1 VAPRLRSLAG
11 QSLTYG
17 LGGFAGRIVGFF
29 LVPVY
34 VAYAGRD
41 AFGIVE
47 LVMSAV
53 AAAAIVL
60 RLGITASM
68 SRFTLGEP
76 ERDDWAPVIQTVF
89 AFVMVASTVAVA
101 VGFALLEPLASL
113 LGVSRTIAAIG
124 LVGLWVTMNYDV
136 VARIYRIER
145 RARSFVVFTLLNVAI
160 TVVMTL
166 VLVVGFDQKA
176 VGLMV
181 GNFGG
186 SVLVYGCLLVARR
199 HTIGFRSFDRDVFR
213 QVLHYSLPL
222 MPAGLALWGLNFAD
236 RAQIQGLTTTAELG
250 SYAVAAKVALGV
262 MLAVGAFQTAWPPF
276 AHSIRGEQTAKQTFR
291 QVFTYWAV
299 VMGWAVAA
307 LTLIS
312 APYIKLAF
320 PHDVANAI
328 PVVPMLMAGA
338 VLYGGFM
345 VVNIGVTFSKKTRM
359 TPIITAIA
367 AAANIGLNFYFIPRW
382 GIVGAGLTTV
392 IGYGLLLWLG
402 WLNAQRSYPVPYD
415 WNRVM
420 RIFTVTTGYVALSLW
435 VLPESSLAG
444 IVLRLL
450 LAASFPLALLA
461 VGALSAGDRDR
472 IRTLIAMRRRE
483 RPDPG
488 LEDATLEEGVA
499 P

>member
-29 LVPVY
+29 LVPIY
-34 VAYAGRD
+34 VAYAGRN
-41 AFGIVE
+41 AFGEVE
-47 LVMSAV
+47 LVTSAIT
-53 AAAAIVL
+53 AAAIVL

-68 SRFTLGEP
+68 SRFTLGDP
-76 ERDDWAPVIQTVF
+76 DRDDWSPVIQTVF
-89 AFVMVASTVAVA
+89 AFVMVGSTLAF
-101 VGFALLEPLASL
+101 GIGLALLDPLSSL
-113 LGVSRTIAAIG
+113 LGVSRAVGLIG
-124 LVGLWVTMNYDV
+124 LIGLWVTMNYDV

-145 RARSFVVFTLLNVAI
+145 RARSFVLFTLLNVAV
-160 TVVMTL
+160 TVVLTL
-166 VLVVGFDQKA
+166 VLVVGFHQRA
-176 VGLMV
+176 FGLML

-199 HTIGFRSFDRDVFR
+199 KTIGFRRFDTGILR

-236 RAQIQGLTTTAELG
+236 RAQIQGLASTADLG
-250 SYAVAAKVALGV
+250 SYAVASKVALGV
-262 MLAVGAFQTAWPPF
+262 LLAVGAFQTAWPPF
-276 AHSIRGEQTAKQTFR
+276 AHSIRGEQTAKETFR

-307 LTLIS
+307 LTMIS
-312 APYIKLAF
+312 APYIRLVF
-320 PHDVANAI
+320 PGNVGDAI
-328 PVVPMLMAGA
+328 PVVPLLMAGA

-359 TPIITAIA
+359 TPVISAVA
-367 AAANIGLNFYFIPRW
+367 AAVNIGLNFFFIPTW

-392 IGYGLLLWLG
+392 IGYAVLLWLG

-415 WNRVM
+415 WNRVF
-420 RIFTVTTGYVALSLW
+420 RILAVTSGYVALSLW
-435 VLPESSLAG
+435 VVPEATVVG
-444 IVLRLL
+444 VALRLL

-472 IRTLIAMRRRE
+472 IRALVAMRGRG

-488 LEDATLEEGVA
+488 LEDATLEEGTA